1 MSRAARGNNKSA
13 KKMAEQALSLARRL
27 QAAQELKYV
36 ITPFERSEIINTG
49 AVFFLNQTD
58 QDIQDAGA
66 RIGDSIRCCRLRL
79 CLQFVLPPSLNGSH
93 SLRMAII
100 VDKQNTMANAGALYI
115 GVGTNHSPLLQYTKD
130 TRLQF
135 AILLDTF
142 PVNLDTY
149 NPSVVIR
156 RDMRINVDTRY
167 VQQSSQINTGALK
180 AIFVSSQP
188 GTATAYPSVT
198 GTIRVDY
205 TDN

>member
-1 MSRAARGNNKSA
+1 
-13 KKMAEQALSLARRL
+13 MASEALGLARRL
-27 QAAQELKYV
+27 QASQERKYV

-49 AVFFLNQTD
+49 ALFFLNTTA

-66 RIGDSIRCCRLRL
+66 RIGDSIHCCRLRL

-93 SLRMAII
+93 SLRMAIV
-100 VDKQNTMANAGALYI
+100 VDKQNTMANASSLYI
-115 GVGTNHSPLLQYTKD
+115 GVGTNHAPLLQYTKD

-142 PVNLDTY
+142 PINLDTY

-156 RDMRINVDTRY
+156 RDMKINVNTRY
-167 VQQSSQINTGALK
+167 VQQSDVINTGALK
-180 AIFVSSQP
+180 AVFLSSQP